1 MSQATNFTTPPGR
14 LIGGSLYRANTKDST
29 GKPLVDKQNNPRSEF
44 YFCLAIPKGA
54 EQHWSATPWGQHLW
68 AAGHSFQPS
77 AGQNPKFSW
86 KVQDG
91 DSAVPDGKGRIP
103 RDRQGAAGHWLLHFS
118 GGFPPKI
125 YTLLGQTAPVELPE
139 PNAIQTG
146 YFVQVNCSTKAN
158 GNLQQP
164 GVYLNHHMVCLV
176 AYGPVITVGP
186 DVSSAGFGG
195 VALPAGASTAAP
207 AGFVAPSQPAAPA
220 AVAPRPA
227 APQPL
232 PPPRPEF
239 RQVPPAEPVRRMLK
253 DFSYEELKA
262 ASWTDQQMIEQGYMA
277 LG

>member
-29 GKPLVDKQNNPRSEF
+29 GKPLVDKQNNPRQEF
-44 YFCLAIPKGA
+44 YFCVAIPKGS
-54 EQHWSATPWGQHLW
+54 ETHWSATPWGQHLW
-68 AAGHSFQPS
+68 TAGLGFQPS

-91 DSAVPDGKGRIP
+91 DSAVPDGKGRVP
-103 RDRQGAAGHWLLHFS
+103 RDRQGAAGCWLLHFS
-118 GGFPPKI
+118 GGFPPKV
-125 YTLLGQTAPVELPE
+125 YTLIGQSAPIELPE

-158 GNLQQP
+158 GNMQQP

-195 VALPAGASTAAP
+195 APLPTGASTAPP
-207 AGFVAPSQPAAPA
+207 AGFQAPAPAPVPA

-232 PPPRPEF
+232 PPPAPEF
-239 RQVPPAEPVRRMLK
+239 RQVPPARRMLK
-253 DFSYEELKA
+253 EFTYDELKA
-262 ASWTDQQMIEQGYMA
+262 AGWTDQQMIDGGYMA
-277 LG
+277 V